1 MASGPICTASA
12 SLALGTRLARLT
24 GRQPRLFATSHRTA
38 AISVSARALPT
49 VSDLLLPRH
58 QRRHAWEPEDPLQL
72 ASGESEPGRRGIV
85 RLSTAVLKSRSK
97 WPSVLPN
104 RLNTMIF
111 VPCGPMSLNCL
122 AADTST
128 NSSLGQLFQ

>member
-85 RLSTAVLKSRSK
+85 RLSTAGGEPCTSNDGD
-97 WPSVLPN
+97 PSLGLVTLSI
-104 RLNTMIF
+104 NTF
-111 VPCGPMSLNCL
+111 VAPCGICFKKSEFSNKLEYV
-122 AADTST
+122 
-128 NSSLGQLFQ
+128 